1 MTHLQNALDY
11 LRQIDPRSAEYV
23 AVDGL
28 INLLIENG
36 TFTYADQ
43 HEYERY
49 IAPRK
54 DAHHA

>member
-11 LRQIDPRSAEYV
+11 LNQFPPHSPERAAAE
-23 AVDGL
+23 GL
-28 INLLIENG
+28 IDRLIENG

-54 DAHHA
+54 DTHHA

>member
-1 MTHLQNALDY
+1 MTHLQTALDY
-11 LRQIDPRSAEYV
+11 LNELPPHSPEHTAAE
-23 AVDGL
+23 GL
-28 INLLIENG
+28 IDRLIEAG

-54 DAHHA
+54 DS

>member
-1 MTHLQNALDY
+1 MTHLQSALDY
-11 LRQIDPRSAEYV
+11 LNQFPPHTPARA
-23 AVDGL
+23 AADGL
-28 INLLIENG
+28 ITLLIENG

-54 DAHHA
+54 VS